1 MPIVSLKFLLFF
13 PAVVMIYYAL
23 PRRARNPFLLVAGLV
38 FYFMYG
44 FSFGLMLLWVIGA
57 SYVAALRVQRDGC
70 SRWALVFWLAMCL
83 GPMLFFKIKAPVLDA
98 LPPDSWVMKIPGLN
112 WAVVVGLSCYTLQ
125 AVGYVVEVYK
135 RRVAAERSLLTHAL
149 FVSFLP
155 TVTSGPIQH
164 TVPLL
169 PQLQAGGKAFD
180 APMFLQGVKTFIWG
194 LFLKLVVADRFGIY
208 VNSVLPEAAH
218 YNAVTVLLALVCLT
232 IQIYTDFAGYSAMAI
247 GLGQM
252 LGFTIP
258 ENFRRPL
265 FSVGMKELWRRW
277 HISLSSWLRDY
288 VYIPLGGSRCAKWRV
303 ALNSV
308 IAFLVSG
315 MWHGLQPTYLVWGL
329 GNGLVVAS
337 EVFLPWN
344 GLRKHRATR
353 LLGMLLTVLTMS
365 LLLGFFR
372 DSWAE
377 VTALFT
383 TLFTGFSSWHLM
395 MGDATRTQATLLAM
409 ALFFGVVLLR
419 DVYDEWLASRFTA
432 WHRGRLAV
440 SLVFHAVLVVLVLLF
455 GVMDSGSFIYL
466 KF

>member
-1 MPIVSLKFLLFF
+1 
-13 PAVVMIYYAL
+13 
-23 PRRARNPFLLVAGLV
+23 
-38 FYFMYG
+38 
-44 FSFGLMLLWVIGA
+44 
-57 SYVAALRVQRDGC
+57 
-70 SRWALVFWLAMCL
+70 
-83 GPMLFFKIKAPVLDA
+83 
-98 LPPDSWVMKIPGLN
+98 
-112 WAVVVGLSCYTLQ
+112 
-125 AVGYVVEVYK
+125 
-135 RRVAAERSLLTHAL
+135 
-149 FVSFLP
+149 
-155 TVTSGPIQH
+155 
-164 TVPLL
+164 
-169 PQLQAGGKAFD
+169 
-180 APMFLQGVKTFIWG
+180 
-194 LFLKLVVADRFGIY
+194 
-208 VNSVLPEAAH
+208 
-218 YNAVTVLLALVCLT
+218 
-232 IQIYTDFAGYSAMAI
+232 
-247 GLGQM
+247 
-252 LGFTIP
+252 
-258 ENFRRPL
+258 
-265 FSVGMKELWRRW
+265 MKELWRRW

-308 IAFLVSG
+308 LAFVVSG

-329 GNGLVVAS
+329 GNGLAVAS